1 MNIKVKRLA
10 LIKSLEKAL
19 KARLDKK
26 AAYDKAEEAYKAEL
40 KVFEATVFEAVTSG
54 KVKVST
60 INISNYSHSGIRDV
74 SIQFHLDAKKFKRP
88 ESPDYPV
95 RFSESQIVEIQNAI
109 AILLLS
115 EEEFVNAST
124 YKSVSQ
130 YIA

>member
-26 AAYDKAEEAYKAEL
+26 AAYEKAQEAYKDEL
-40 KVFEATVFEAVTSG
+40 KVFEATVFDAITSG
-54 KVKVST
+54 KVKVNT
-60 INISNYSHSGIRDV
+60 INISNYSHSGIREV
-74 SIQFHLDAKKFKRP
+74 SIHFKLDAKKFKHP
-88 ESPDYPV
+88 DSPDYPV
-95 RFSESQIVEIQNAI
+95 RFSESQIVEIENAI
-109 AILLLS
+109 AILNLS